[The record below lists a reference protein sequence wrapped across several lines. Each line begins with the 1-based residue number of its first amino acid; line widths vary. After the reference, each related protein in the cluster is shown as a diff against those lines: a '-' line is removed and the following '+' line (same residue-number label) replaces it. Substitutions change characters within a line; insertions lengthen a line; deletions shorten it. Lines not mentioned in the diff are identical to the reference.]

1 MKEEFI
7 WKFSEYLSIHLRC
20 ESHAGS
26 FVTCTRAKQEEPYL
40 VALHSRCWWTGGTPS
55 VSRPT
60 FEQVEALYQ
69 AFVGQHILICRNLA
83 FHHGPTQFCNVT
95 DRCVHYPSPFDPKP
109 AWQNLRTVMLS
120 TSRLHHTI
128 TLYHTVTEWSFT
140 SLVHFY
146 DQFVFPA
153 TSVIPNCF
161 LMMW

>member
-69 AFVGQHILICRNLA
+69 AFVGQHISICRNLA

-120 TSRLHHTI
+120 TSGLHHTI

>member
-7 WKFSEYLSIHLRC
+7 WKSSEYLSIHLRC

-40 VALHSRCWWTGGTPS
+40 VLHSRCWWTGGTPS

-95 DRCVHYPSPFDPKP
+95 DRCVHYPSPLDPKP

-120 TSRLHHTI
+120 TRSSGLHHTI
-128 TLYHTVTEWSFT
+128 TLYRTEWSFT

-153 TSVIPNCF
+153 KWVIPNCF
-161 LMMW
+161 VMMW